1 MNQIINMI
9 IRQVMHQVVRRGV
22 SAGFDQA
29 SKVGKRRKQPADQD
43 EDGNPVQKRQLTPE
57 ERAERRARRQAR
69 QNTGHAK
76 QSMKAMRRFSKF

>member
-9 IRQVMHQVVRRGV
+9 VRQVMHQLVRRGV
-22 SAGFDQA
+22 SAGFNQA
-29 SKVGKRRKQPADQD
+29 SKVGKRRRQPELDQ
-43 EDGNPVQKRQLTPE
+43 DGNPVQQRQLTPE

-69 QNTGHAK
+69 QNNGHAK

>member
-9 IRQVMHQVVRRGV
+9 VRQVMHQLVRRGV
-22 SAGFDQA
+22 NAGFDQA
-29 SKVGKRRKQPADQD
+29 SKIGKRRGQPEYD
-43 EDGNPVQKRQLTPE
+43 EDGNPVEQRQLTPE